1 MIARSYRV
9 YDLGRPLDAGT
20 PVAPGHPN
28 FRMALLR
35 RHGDVQRPD
44 GSSSANELISTS
56 GHTGTHIDALAHF
69 SKEGRLQGGHD
80 AYEASRGARF
90 KVHGADAIA
99 PIVTRGVLLD
109 VAAAE
114 GAAVLEPGRPITADD
129 VEKTCRHQGLEIGAG
144 DAVLF
149 RTGWPIGRYQ
159 NEAAYVGWPTGVPGP
174 DESAARWLADR
185 RVHVAGS
192 DTLAFEWLA
201 PGAGH
206 SRLPVHVIL
215 LVENGIHIIEVLD
228 LEELAAAGVHEFLF
242 VCSPLKLVGAT
253 GSPVRPLA
261 LLET

>member
-9 YDLGRPLDAGT
+9 YDLGRPLEAGT
-20 PVAPGHPN
+20 PVAPSHPN

-35 RHGDVQRPD
+35 RHGDVQRRD

-69 SKEGRLQGGHD
+69 SKDGLLHGGH
-80 AYEASRGARF
+80 AAAEASRGGRF
-90 KVHGADAIA
+90 KVHGSETIA

-114 GAAVLEPGRPITADD
+114 ATTGLEPGRPITAHDI
-129 VEKTCRHQGLEIGAG
+129 VKTCKHHGVEIGTG

-149 RTGWPIGRYQ
+149 RTGWPVVRYLD
-159 NEAAYVGWPTGVPGP
+159 EPAYVGWPTGVPGP
-174 DESAARWLADR
+174 DVSAALWLAER
-185 RVHVAGS
+185 GVHVTGS
-192 DTLAFEWLA
+192 DTIAYEWLA

-206 SRLPVHVIL
+206 SELPVHVIL
-215 LVENGIHIIEVLD
+215 LVDNGIHIIEVLD
-228 LEELAAAGVHEFLF
+228 LEELAADGVHEFLF

-261 LLET
+261 LVET